1 MSTPLTDSINAL
13 TTYAN
18 EVTGASDT
26 TLSDAVHT
34 LANGYGQGGGITQ
47 GIEVATDSSGKITD
61 YIVHGFEEVPP
72 LLLNY
77 IGYNRA
83 PADGWPTVSFADKPS
98 ILGKSAFRGM
108 SAMLDWSGLTE
119 VEKVGGDY
127 AMSPA
132 RISGLNDTA
141 SVVNLLKFQGFVDN
155 TYSGIN
161 LFRPCDNNINR
172 PYGPLTFNLP
182 VCTVIPQFAWYQ
194 YAGTGLSITIGS
206 VGHAVIES
214 KAQPFGATPN
224 ASGTVTIYTD
234 GSHLDTV
241 KTAVQ
246 QNAGSNL
253 TFVYKAAVATTYN
266 GTSYAAGDTI
276 IASTP

>member
-1 MSTPLTDSINAL
+1 MATPLTDSINAL

-18 EVTGASDT
+18 EVTGGSDT
-26 TLSDAVHT
+26 NLSDAVHT
-34 LANGYGQGGGITQ
+34 LANGYGGGGGGITQ
-47 GIEVATDSSGKITD
+47 GIEVVTDSSGKITD

-77 IGYNRA
+77 VGFNRA
-83 PADGWPTVSFADKPS
+83 SADGYPTVSFADKPS
-98 ILGKSAFRGM
+98 VIGKSAFRGM

-119 VEKVGGDY
+119 VEKAGGEY

-132 RISGLNDTA
+132 RGSALNDTA
-141 SVVNLLKFQGFVDN
+141 SVVNLPKFQGFVDN
-155 TYSGIN
+155 TYSGGN
-161 LFRPCDNNINR
+161 LFRPHDNNNNR

-182 VCTVIPQFAWYQ
+182 VCTVIPQYAWYQ

-206 VGHAVIES
+206 VGHAVTES
-214 KAQPFGATPN
+214 KSQPFGGSSN

-241 KTAVQ
+241 KTAVE

-253 TFVYKAAVATTYN
+253 TFVYKAAVATTYD

-276 IASTP
+276 ITS

>member
-1 MSTPLTDSINAL
+1 MSTPLTDAINAL

-34 LANGYGQGGGITQ
+34 LVDGYGQGGGYT
-47 GIEVATDSSGKITD
+47 GIEVKTDSNGHITD
-61 YIVHGFEEVPP
+61 YILHGFEEVPP

-77 IGYNRA
+77 VGFNRA
-83 PADGWPTVSFADKPS
+83 LADGYPTVSFADKPS
-98 ILGKSAFRGM
+98 VIGKSAFRGM
-108 SAMLDWSGLTE
+108 NAMLDWSGLTE

-132 RISGLNDTA
+132 RVSTLNDTA
-141 SVVNLLKFQGFVDN
+141 SIVNLPKFRGFVDN
-155 TYSGIN
+155 TYSGLS
-161 LFRPCDNNINR
+161 LFRPHDNNNNK

-182 VCTVIPQFAWYQ
+182 VCTVVPMYAWYQ

-206 VGHAVIES
+206 VGHAVTES
-214 KAQPFGATPN
+214 KTQPFGGTSN

-234 GSHLDTV
+234 GSHLDAV

-253 TFVYKAAVATTYN
+253 TFVYKAAGSTTYG

-276 IASTP
+276 LTSTP

>member
-1 MSTPLTDSINAL
+1 MATPLTDSINAL

-47 GIEVATDSSGKITD
+47 GIEVVTDSSGKITD

-83 PADGWPTVSFADKPS
+83 SADGYPTVSFADKPS
-98 ILGKSAFRGM
+98 VLGKSAFRGM

-119 VEKVGGDY
+119 VEKAGADY
-127 AMSPA
+127 AMAPA
-132 RISGLNDTA
+132 RGSALNDTA
-141 SVVNLLKFQGFVDN
+141 SVVNLPKFRGFVDN
-155 TYSGIN
+155 TYSGLN
-161 LFRPCDNNINR
+161 LFRPYDNNNNR

-182 VCTVIPQFAWYQ
+182 VCTVIPQYAWYQ

-206 VGHAVIES
+206 VGYAVTEG
-214 KAQPFGATPN
+214 KGQPFGATSN

-241 KTAVQ
+241 KTAVE

-253 TFVYKAAVATTYN
+253 TFVYKAAVATTYD

-276 IASTP
+276 ITS

>member
-1 MSTPLTDSINAL
+1 MSTPLTDGINAL

-83 PADGWPTVSFADKPS
+83 PADGYPTVSFADKPS
-98 ILGKSAFRGM
+98 ILGKSAFRGI

-132 RISGLNDTA
+132 RVSGLNDTA
-141 SVVNLLKFQGFVDN
+141 SVVNLLKFQGFVNN

-161 LFRPCDNNINR
+161 LFRPYDNNMNR

-182 VCTVIPQFAWYQ
+182 VCTVIPQYAWYQ

-206 VGHAVIES
+206 VGHAVTES

-234 GSHLDTV
+234 GSHLNTV

-246 QNAGSNL
+246 QNAGNNL